1 MTGHFPTQ
9 LGAVNNL
16 CVKKGIGVSR
26 CVKAVRSVM
35 NSWGPA
41 AGCQPFEI
49 R

>member
-9 LGAVNNL
+9 LGAINNL
-16 CVKKGIGVSR
+16 CVKKGIGSVA
-26 CVKAVRSVM
+26 VKDVDSVM

-41 AGCQPFEI
+41 AGCQPLEM